1 MKKKLAI
8 FMTTV
13 LVISFAAC
21 GPQTENQGGSSEPPQ
36 SAQGSTQDGTQDST
50 QDNTQNEVSTGQE
63 SDQEQQGSTE
73 GTMAQV
79 LLEDFRTR
87 AQAGETGDL
96 QTLGD
101 SLLSNPVI
109 QFSSAATMVE
119 TGYLQGFSK
128 EIDGFRE
135 GVMFGPMMG
144 SIAFVG
150 YVFRLEDGADVDAFV
165 KKLKDNADPRW
176 QICVEANEA
185 VVDVYENTVFFVMCP
200 MEYDM

>member
-21 GPQTENQGGSSEPPQ
+21 GSQAGDQGSGSSEPTQ
-36 SAQGSTQDGTQDST
+36 SVQGSTQDST
-50 QDNTQNEVSTGQE
+50 QDNTRNEESTGQE
-63 SDQEQQGSTE
+63 SDQQQGSTE
-73 GTMAQV
+73 GTMGQV

-96 QTLGD
+96 QTLGE

-109 QFSSAATMVE
+109 GFKGGASLVE

-150 YVFRLEDGADVDAFV
+150 YVFRLEDGADMDAFV
-165 KKLKDNADPRW
+165 QTLKDNADPRW
-176 QICVEANEA
+176 QICVEANET

-200 MEYDM
+200 TDLDM

>member
-8 FMTTV
+8 FMTMV
-13 LVISFAAC
+13 LVISLAAC
-21 GPQTENQGGSSEPPQ
+21 GPQTSDQGSGSSEPTQ
-36 SAQGSTQDGTQDST
+36 SVQGSAQDST
-50 QDNTQNEVSTGQE
+50 QDNTQNEESTGQE

-73 GTMAQV
+73 GTMGQV

-87 AQAGETGDL
+87 AQAGETDDL

-109 QFSSAATMVE
+109 EFGGVSAAVE

-128 EIDGFRE
+128 EIYGFQE
-135 GVMFGPMMG
+135 GVMFGPMIG
-144 SIAFVG
+144 SIPFVG

-165 KKLKDNADPRW
+165 KTLKDNADLRW
-176 QICVEANEA
+176 LVCTQADEA
-185 VVDVYENTVFFVMCP
+185 VMDSYENTVFFVMCP
-200 MEYDM
+200 SGQDM

>member
-1 MKKKLAI
+1 MKKKLAV
-8 FMTTV
+8 FMTV
-13 LVISFAAC
+13 VMVACLAAC
-21 GPQTENQGGSSEPPQ
+21 GPQTEDQGSGSSEPTQ
-36 SAQGSTQDGTQDST
+36 SVQGSTQDST
-50 QDNTQNEVSTGQE
+50 QENTQSEESTGQE

-73 GTMAQV
+73 GTMGQV

-96 QTLGD
+96 QTLGE
-101 SLLSNPVI
+101 SLLSNSVI
-109 QFSSAATMVE
+109 RFNGASSLVE

-128 EIDGFRE
+128 EIDGFQE

-165 KKLKDNADPRW
+165 KTLKDNADPRW
-176 QICVEANEA
+176 QICVEANET
-185 VVDVYENTVFFVMCP
+185 VVDIYGNTVFFVMCP
-200 MEYDM
+200 TDMDM

>member
-21 GPQTENQGGSSEPPQ
+21 GSQAGDQGSGSSDPTQ
-36 SAQGSTQDGTQDST
+36 SVQGSTQDST
-50 QDNTQNEVSTGQE
+50 QDNTRNEESTGQE
-63 SDQEQQGSTE
+63 SDQQQGSSQD
-73 GTMAQV
+73 TMGQA

-96 QTLGD
+96 QTLGN
-101 SLLSNPVI
+101 SLLSNSVI
-109 QFSSAATMVE
+109 QFKGAATMVE

-165 KKLKDNADPRW
+165 QNLKDNADPRW
-176 QICVEANEA
+176 QICVEANET

-200 MEYDM
+200 TDMDM